1 MLCCVNIRKII
12 YFIFILIIILLG
24 GVCIYTYADDEIQ
37 SAAEEEKKYI
47 KWVDFNIP
55 YEVLE
60 KAMNIDIKSQKDEMK
75 LSWIEILSH
84 LSTKYGGDYKRYKA
98 KDMDD
103 IVAKIK
109 EGKTAEEISKNQTLY
124 NYYIEAYTAVLGEF
138 LGNYKIQTT
147 SKDNP
152 EEKTWVDKYGL
163 KVFSPVARGYYY
175 NHYDDFGVSRSY
187 GYNRR
192 HLGHDMMG
200 SIGTPIIA
208 IESGIVEAVGW
219 NQYGGWRIGIR
230 SFDKKR
236 YYYYAHLRKDTPY
249 HADIV
254 EGKVVKAGDVIGY
267 LGRTGYS
274 VKENVNNITQS
285 HLHVGMQV
293 IFDEVQKDGVNQIWI
308 DFYAITKLLEKNRS
322 YVMKNGKEFDRV
334 YDFHEELLDNR
345 V

>member
-1 MLCCVNIRKII
+1 MFCCMNIKKII
-12 YFIFILIIILLG
+12 YFFIILIIVLLC
-24 GVCIYTYADDEIQ
+24 GVCLYTYADDEIQ
-37 SAAEEEKKYI
+37 STEEEKKYI

-55 YEVLE
+55 YEALE
-60 KAMNIDIKSQKDEMK
+60 KAMNIDIKSQKEEVK
-75 LSWIEILSH
+75 LNWIEILSH
-84 LSTKYGGDYKRYKA
+84 LSTKYGGEYKRYKA

-103 IVAKIK
+103 IVAKLK
-109 EGKTAEEISKNQTLY
+109 EGKTAEEITKNQTLY
-124 NYYIEAYTAVLGEF
+124 SYYIEAYAAVLGEF
-138 LGNYKIQTT
+138 LGEYKIQTT
-147 SKDNP
+147 SKENP
-152 EEKTWVDKYGL
+152 EEKVWIDKYGL

-322 YVMKNGKEFDRV
+322 YVMKNGKDFDRV
-334 YDFHEELLDNR
+334 YDFHEEMLDNR